1 MRGSTYAREQS
12 LLIQKRDRP
21 LLPGEKMFRVARSR
35 MGQRLGNIPQRGRG
49 RLARTRR
56 RSPDSV
62 STRGGQRFVEDLPDL
77 DQERTGGE
85 RFLQNRDV
93 RIEKS
98 VRIGDL
104 LGVP

>member
-35 MGQRLGNIPQRGRG
+35 MGQRPREYSSAWPRTPG
-49 RLARTRR
+49 ARTRR

-62 STRGGQRFVEDLPDL
+62 STGGGQRFVEDLPDL

-98 VRIGDL
+98 
-104 LGVP
+104 